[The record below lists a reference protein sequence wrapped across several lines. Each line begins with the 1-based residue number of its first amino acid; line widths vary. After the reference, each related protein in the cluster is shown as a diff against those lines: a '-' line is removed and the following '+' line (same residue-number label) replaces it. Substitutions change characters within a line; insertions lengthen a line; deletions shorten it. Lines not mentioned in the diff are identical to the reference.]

1 MTEAKGEKGITLLY
15 KTSSLLAQKFIIKE
29 GEKEDV
35 PCAREKINRIKF
47 WGPVFGGEPRY
58 PSLFTPKSEAK
69 RATNTL

>member
-1 MTEAKGEKGITLLY
+1 MPGKETFLLTPSFMTEAKGEKGITLLY

-47 WGPVFGGEPRY
+47 
-58 PSLFTPKSEAK
+58 
-69 RATNTL
+69 